1 MSANK
6 RRALLVAVCIALFT
20 GCHPRSYLLEPKI
33 CYSPLPA
40 QFQNLP
46 SSFTQLTEA
55 EEQQEWGRE
64 VKIGIAFARQ
74 FDLYRAITCFKRAL
88 ILMPDTLDTQ
98 RQEIEY
104 YVMLAYYLGGKYDD
118 TVASFEQTSLSGV
131 TGSFPVFREIMIILY
146 DSYLKTGQCEKA
158 GLVMKLM
165 DKGDSETSLDLK
177 LSTALA
183 IGDLD
188 VAAGIACQLNGKE
201 EVSTFINSY
210 CSCKKSVSTA
220 QTLNAL
226 LPGAGYAYVGQKK
239 TALTS
244 LLINTAFVAA
254 TWHFVAHKNWGA
266 AVITGSLECGW
277 YFGGINGAGLAAK
290 EYNERYYEK
299 HGRDLMV
306 RNHLFPVLMLET
318 SF

>member
-6 RRALLVAVCIALFT
+6 RRALSVAICIALLT

-46 SSFTQLTEA
+46 PSFTQLTQE

-64 VKIGIAFARQ
+64 VKIGIVLARG

-98 RQEIEY
+98 RKQIEY
-104 YVMLAYYLGGKYDD
+104 YVMLAYYIGGKYDD
-118 TVASFEQTSLSGV
+118 AIASFEQTSLSSV
-131 TGSFPVFREIMIILY
+131 TSSFPVFREILIILY
-146 DSYLKTGQCEKA
+146 DAYLKTGQCEKA
-158 GLVMKLM
+158 GLVMRLM
-165 DKGDSETSLDLK
+165 DKGDPETSLDLK
-177 LSTALA
+177 LSTALE
-183 IGDLD
+183 IGDLT
-188 VAAGIACQLNGKE
+188 VAAGIACQTNGNE
-201 EVSTFINSY
+201 EVSTFIGSY
-210 CSCKKSVSTA
+210 CSCKKSVRTA

-226 LPGAGYAYVGQKK
+226 FPGAGYAYVGQKK

-244 LLINTAFVAA
+244 FLINTAFVAA
-254 TWHFVAHKNWGA
+254 TWHFVEQKNWGA
-266 AVITGSLECGW
+266 AVIAGSLECGW

-290 EYNERYYEK
+290 QYNELYYEK
-299 HGRDLMV
+299 HGRDLMI
-306 RNHLFPVLMLET
+306 RKRLFPVLMLET